1 MNNFIRNLNRI
12 KAKRNFD
19 WLTPSQQRAFTA
31 VEKALQVPST
41 VNLFGR
47 EGVGKTFLAWMLAD
61 KLDYVYLAHPSRLG
75 QLNDL
80 ETIGVIL
87 DNCQSDRQA
96 HRDLLKTVR
105 FQQIHRAIF
114 ITRQMIND
122 YTHYVELKLTSID
135 QEQVQ
140 KNLADIG
147 LVMASIKQPNLWHL
161 VNPHL

>member
-1 MNNFIRNLNRI
+1 MSDFVRNLNRI
-12 KAKRNFD
+12 KTKRNSD

-31 VEKALQVPST
+31 TEKVLQAPST

-47 EGVGKTFLAWMLAD
+47 EGVGKTFLAWILAY
-61 KLDYVYLAHPSRLG
+61 KLGYVYLAHPSRLE
-75 QLNDL
+75 QIDNL
-80 ETIGVIL
+80 ETSGVIL

-105 FQQIHRAIF
+105 FQQIHQAVF

-122 YTHYVELKLTSID
+122 YTHYVELNLTIID

-147 LVMASIKQPNLWHL
+147 LVITSIEQPNLWHL
-161 VNPHL
+161 INPHL